1 MALDPKQPY
10 NPNSRESQ
18 ADQNNGDRI
27 SKFLAKQVTPEY
39 KPGSIAATP
48 MTPAVA
54 SATNDSL
61 HPLGQFDQQP
71 SFSGGNYA
79 LGSTGLGPVQGT
91 SPAPAFQ
98 EGNQGKPIN
107 LQPVQ
112 SNLPLYNAGMQP
124 PVPAAP
130 AAPSSGLSI
139 SSPMLNGLTAPASA
153 SQTITPANHVMNA
166 NVPVPSASQT
176 ITPANHVMNANVPAP
191 SASQTITP
199 ANHILNLK
207 TLHPSASATITPQNG
222 ISNGMPVAPG
232 IVKNAV
238 NPHTYRPGMHAATP
252 MGTEQPDARHYRE
265 NSKLGGVAGS
275 VSNLFGR
282 LGDSGKHLAQ
292 GHVGQQYDQRRTSML
307 PGQGNVRLK

>member
-48 MTPAVA
+48 MTPAFA

-79 LGSTGLGPVQGT
+79 LGGTGLGPIQGT

-124 PVPAAP
+124 TAPTAP
-130 AAPSSGLSI
+130 ASGLSV
-139 SSPMLNGLTAPASA
+139 SSPILNGLTAPPST
-153 SQTITPANHVMNA
+153 SQTITPAN
-166 NVPVPSASQT
+166 NV
-176 ITPANHVMNANVPAP
+176 INANVPAP

-199 ANHILNLK
+199 ANKILDPA

-292 GHVGQQYDQRRTSML
+292 GQLGQQYDQRRTSML